1 VKDVPSLNVQRLE
14 TSPYGTNT
22 YIVTCKTSKESVLID
37 APGETERVLQG
48 LGGTVPQYLLIT
60 HNHFDHTGAL
70 KSLIKE
76 LQIPVAAHAADASQ
90 LPVSPDIYLEDGDHL
105 TFGKHALWTLH
116 TPGHTAGSL
125 CFLLKDLLFSGDTLF
140 PHGPGRT
147 ADSEAFRQI
156 ITSLETK
163 IFVLPDET
171 RVFPGHGEAT
181 RLGVEKK
188 EYAVFSGKSHS
199 SMLCGD
205 IVWLSS

>member
-1 VKDVPSLNVQRLE
+1 MPDELSHTILRLE

-37 APGETERVLQG
+37 APGDMERVLQG
-48 LGGTVPQYLLIT
+48 LGGTAPQYLLIT

-76 LQIPVAAHAADASQ
+76 LQIPVAAHAADAAR
-90 LPVSPDIYLEDGDHL
+90 LPVSPDIYLEDGDHIS
-105 TFGKHALWTLH
+105 FGKHALWVLH
-116 TPGHTAGSL
+116 TPGHTPGSL
-125 CFLLKDLLFSGDTLF
+125 CFLMKDILFSGDTLF

-147 ADSEAFRQI
+147 SSPETFRQI

-171 RVFPGHGEAT
+171 RIFPGHGEAT
-181 RLGVEKK
+181 KLGVEKE
-188 EYAVFSGKSHS
+188 EYAIFSEKSHS